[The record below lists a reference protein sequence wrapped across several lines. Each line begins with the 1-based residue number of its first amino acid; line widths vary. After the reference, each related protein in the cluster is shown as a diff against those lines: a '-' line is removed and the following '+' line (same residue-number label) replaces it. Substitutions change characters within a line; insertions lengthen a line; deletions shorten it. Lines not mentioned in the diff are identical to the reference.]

1 MKKRIDR
8 LNRVFVCVWTVLIFV
23 NISSAGERPGFAFL
37 NSELSARG
45 AALSGAMVAKRA
57 EIHGLFHN
65 PASIAGIGDLAW
77 SANYINHLLDM
88 SGSNVMLAKTFES
101 GTFGIG
107 LASMDYGSFKRLD
120 DFGNDLGGEFSADD
134 ILLSF
139 GYGYELS
146 SAFSTGI
153 NVKWASSNIDQYSA
167 NAIALDIGF
176 TFIQMERD
184 LSIGGGLFNLGKST
198 AFIDT
203 EDPMPTNFRLG
214 MTKKLAHLPLQ
225 VNLEGIWLTYGNW
238 KVLASGELTISPN
251 FNLLLGLNSNR
262 LDLNTSNLSEDFYS
276 GGTIGFALM
285 FEKWRIDYALSSY
298 GGAGTLQRFGISNNF

>member
-1 MKKRIDR
+1 MKKRMDR
-8 LNRVFVCVWTVLIFV
+8 SYKVFACALIVLIAV

-45 AALSGAMVAKRA
+45 AALSGAMAAKRA

-65 PASIAGIGDLAW
+65 PASIAGIGNLAW

-88 SGSNVMLAKTFES
+88 SGSNIMLAKDFEL

-107 LASMDYGSFKRLD
+107 AASMDYGTFKRLD

-134 ILLSF
+134 ILISF

-146 SAFSTGI
+146 STFSAGM
-153 NVKWASSNIDQYSA
+153 NVKWASSNIDEYSA
-167 NAIALDIGF
+167 NAIALDLGF
-176 TFIQMERD
+176 TFIQTNSD
-184 LSIGGGLFNLGKST
+184 LSVGGGLFNLGKTT

-203 EDPMPTNFRLG
+203 KDLLPTNFRLG
-214 MTKKLAHLPLQ
+214 MSKKLAHLPLQ

-238 KVLASGELTISPN
+238 KVLASGELAISPN

-262 LDLNTSNLSEDFYS
+262 LDLDTSNLSQDFYS
-276 GGTIGFALM
+276 GSTIGFALM